1 MGEALFVKRGSC
13 SHCESSDGNAYYDDG
28 HQYCFVCETYTH
40 PITGHAK
47 YPGDMEHST
56 PPWDAIEKDE
66 YAEPYLEQLIMSDI
80 EEEKAH
86 KKPRGLV
93 GPIQDRGITVETVRK
108 YGVRLEAE
116 NGELIKHHYP
126 YHDENGKHVATKI
139 RVVQSKDF
147 FVEGDLKRGQLFG
160 QNLFRAGGKYV
171 TVVEGEIDA
180 MSAYQMLGSRYP
192 VVSVKSASSAM
203 KDCVTAYE
211 WLNSY
216 DMIVFAFDM
225 DGPGQKAASAVIE
238 KLFPSKSK
246 LMSMEFKDSNKFIEH
261 DKQKDFVAS
270 WWDAKKYSPPDIVS
284 IDDMWEAV
292 SIPLDP
298 KDSFDYPWAGLNAMT
313 FGQRL
318 GEMVTCTGGTGM
330 GKTYVLKE
338 MTHHV
343 LKTTP
348 HNIGVLFLEESRKE
362 TGLGLMSVDASIPF
376 HLPTSQFNDQDL
388 KTAFDNTYGTGRVH
402 AIESFGSNTI
412 EWVVN
417 KITFLAR
424 ALDCK
429 FIILDHISLLV
440 SDQRNADERR
450 ALDEIATKLKTL
462 TVELHIHLCMV
473 SHAKRVAGT
482 PLEEGG
488 QGSVSMLRGTAA
500 IGQLSNM
507 VLCFERNGQA
517 EDVTER
523 HTTTV
528 RVLKNRFSG
537 LTGPACKLLYDRVTC
552 RLSEKEYIEEL
563 EEE

>member
-1 MGEALFVKRGSC
+1 MRRRRRMGEALFVKRGPC
-13 SHCESSDGNAYYDDG
+13 PACDSSDGNAEYDDG
-28 HQYCFVCETYTH
+28 HQYCFVCEKYTH
-40 PITGHAK
+40 PMTDHAMH
-47 YPGDMEHST
+47 PNDWMMEHST
-56 PPWDAIEKDE
+56 PPWEVDKVEKVH
-66 YAEPYLEQLIMSDI
+66 
-80 EEEKAH
+80 EKIH
-86 KKPRGLV
+86 GLV
-93 GPIQDRGITVETVRK
+93 GPIKDRGITVETVRK

-116 NGELIKHHYP
+116 NNTLIKHHYP
-126 YHDENGKHVATKI
+126 YHDENGKHVATKT

-147 FVEGDLKRGQLFG
+147 FTEGEMKKGRLFG
-160 QNLFRAGGKYV
+160 QNLFRDGGKYV

-180 MSAYQMLGSRYP
+180 MSAYQLLGSKYP

-203 KDCVTAYE
+203 KDCAAAYE

-216 DMIVFAFDM
+216 ETIVFAFDM
-225 DGPGQKAASAVIE
+225 DPPGQKAAISIIE
-238 KLFPSKSK
+238 NLFPGKSK
-246 LMSMEFKDSNKFIEH
+246 LVQMEYKDPNKYIEH
-261 DKQKDFVAS
+261 CKPKAFVDA
-270 WWDAKKYSPPDIVS
+270 WWDAKKYSPPDVVS
-284 IDDMWEAV
+284 IEEMWEAV
-292 SIPLDP
+292 SKPLDS

-330 GKTYVLKE
+330 GKTFVLKE
-338 MTHHV
+338 MAHHV

-348 HNIGVLFLEESRKE
+348 HKVGVLFLEESRRE
-362 TGLGLMSVDASIPF
+362 TGTGFMSVDASIPF
-376 HLPTSQFNDQDL
+376 HLPNAVYSDQDKRL
-388 KTAFDNTYGTGRVH
+388 AFDNTYGTGRLTAV
-402 AIESFGSNTI
+402 ESFGSNSI
-412 EWVVN
+412 EWVIN
-417 KITFLAR
+417 KITYLVR
-424 ALDCK
+424 ALGCK
-429 FIILDHISLLV
+429 YIILDHISLLV
-440 SDQRNADERR
+440 SDQRNSDERR

-517 EDVTER
+517 EDAIER

-537 LTGPACKLLYDRVTC
+537 LTGPACRILYDTVTC
-552 RLSEKEYIEEL
+552 RLNEIEYIEEL
-563 EEE
+563 EGE